1 MGKLLKTIV
10 FAIIYLII
18 SYFLALQIAWLL
30 SFNFDIIALSQQP
43 KLFGLFSFTM
53 DPNVMFWQ
61 GNTNYF
67 KLASILIFIGLITF
81 LGWYVIPN
89 KRQRERR
96 AEERRLTA
104 EEKDAYTHI
113 ANDRESKQGLQ
124 RFTFDAE
131 GHIDHLY
138 LNHTRYIADYK
149 WWIGV
154 ITYPLEA
161 ILLFF
166 LLINFIVSGINLLLS
181 FIRVDVLTL
190 RIPLLKIFSF
200 RLFYIIILAMTLFMQ
215 FKDLV
220 CRIQRVLFKSKE
232 TSFRK

>member
-81 LGWYVIPN
+81 L
-89 KRQRERR
+89 RDR
-96 AEERRLTA
+96 
-104 EEKDAYTHI
+104 EKDELKK
-113 ANDRESKQGLQ
+113 D
-124 RFTFDAE
+124 
-131 GHIDHLY
+131 
-138 LNHTRYIADYK
+138 
-149 WWIGV
+149 V
-154 ITYPLEA
+154 
-161 ILLFF
+161 
-166 LLINFIVSGINLLLS
+166 LLLKKKMH
-181 FIRVDVLTL
+181 IH
-190 RIPLLKIFSF
+190 I
-200 RLFYIIILAMTLFMQ
+200 
-215 FKDLV
+215 
-220 CRIQRVLFKSKE
+220 
-232 TSFRK
+232 